1 TYTCGTATIIA
12 PGLDAVVWK
21 LNSDGNIDWAYQVNG
36 IAGIAETIDYY
47 PSGRLYVTGRYGG
60 FLDFEVTNSNMTYSN
75 GGEDIFVFTLDTAAS
90 LGWYHSFGGSKA
102 DRPFGASL
110 DASGNIYITGDF
122 RDTIDFDPGPN
133 EELRIAAGCD
143 IYILKLD

>member
-1 TYTCGTATIIA
+1 
-12 PGLDAVVWK
+12 
-21 LNSDGNIDWAYQVNG
+21 
-36 IAGIAETIDYY
+36 
-47 PSGRLYVTGRYGG
+47 
-60 FLDFEVTNSNMTYSN
+60 
-75 GGEDIFVFTLDTAAS
+75 IFVFTLDTAAS

-143 IYILKLD
+143 IYILKLDSIGNYHWIYTAGAEATDFGNDVAVDRHGTVYATGSFGGNAFEPAPVSPTDFDHSPGVANL